1 MPIVVIYAFDRP
13 EAVKRETIA
22 GITDVMCRTYGVQPE
37 NITVRF
43 STLERGNVAH
53 GGVLA
58 ADVAQ
63 SAGDNRE

>member
-22 GITDVMCRTYGVQPE
+22 GITDVVCRTYGVQPE

-43 STLERGNVAH
+43 NTLERENVAH
-53 GGVLA
+53 GGILA
-58 ADVAQ
+58 ADVAPP
-63 SAGDNRE
+63 AGDKRE

>member
-13 EAVKRETIA
+13 EAVKRETVQ
-22 GITDVMCRTYGVQPE
+22 GITEIMCRTYGVQPG

-43 STLERGNVAH
+43 NTLERDNVAH

-58 ADVAQ
+58 SDPPAK
-63 SAGDNRE
+63 EP